1 MRFNTVSD
9 QPQIG
14 IAMNQQSVSRGSSI
28 NDLSA
33 WPPLKNSKSHAA
45 TWQGGAIWNRRRSY
59 QLNGDTTSRPFDP
72 PPLHESNGRLK
83 PAPQEGLKGYTQP
96 SPIDAAAIRLASV
109 DFLYGTVSD
118 PDSEIRSHMRAIL
131 QPLLSTTPSEAEPFA
146 M

>member
-1 MRFNTVSD
+1 
-9 QPQIG
+9 
-14 IAMNQQSVSRGSSI
+14 MNQQSVSRGSSI

-33 WPPLKNSKSHAA
+33 SPPLKNSKSHAA
-45 TWQGGAIWNRRRSY
+45 PRQGGEIWNRRRSY

-72 PPLHESNGRLK
+72 LPLCESNRRLK
-83 PAPQEGLKGYTQP
+83 PAPQDGLKGYTQP

-118 PDSEIRSHMRAIL
+118 PDSEIRSHMQAIL

-146 M
+146 L